1 MTGSHS
7 RTDKLGLV
15 LRQLREQGPRSRARL
30 AEELDL
36 SRSAVSALVADLE
49 ERGLAR
55 SAGTERGGIG
65 RPGTTVELDGRYVCG
80 LGAEIN
86 VNHVATVALDLG
98 GRVVVEHRESL
109 DATRLDVGE
118 VLDRLAALVARTD
131 DEGRAT
137 GARTVGLGV
146 GVAGL
151 VDRTRD
157 VLTLGPNLG
166 WRDVP
171 VGTELR
177 GRLRAAY
184 PVLIENE
191 GNLAATAEA
200 GPGDPARQDILVIY
214 GEVGLGGG
222 IVAEGRLLRGRQGYA
237 GELGHMIVDPG
248 GRRCGCGRIGCWET
262 VCGLRALLDAAA
274 DLDDPVRDPA
284 LSLDDRL
291 AEIGRR
297 ASLGDTRTV
306 AALDQVGGWL
316 GVGAAILTNALN
328 PGAVVL
334 GGYFAG
340 LGPHLRPAMEQRLA
354 VGVVAPHLGGTRVE
368 VSTLGFAAAVRG
380 GALAA
385 LEAVFEDPTI
395 VPRPRAAA
403 ASGGAR

>member
-1 MTGSHS
+1 MASSHS

-15 LRQLREQGPRSRARL
+15 LRRLRDQGPRSRARL

-36 SRSAVSALVADLE
+36 SRSAVSALVTELE

-55 SAGTERGGIG
+55 SAGIERGGLG
-65 RPGTTVELDGRYVCG
+65 RPGTTVELDGQSVCG

-109 DATRLDVGE
+109 DASRLDAAE
-118 VLDRLAALVARTD
+118 VLDRLAALVGRT
-131 DEGRAT
+131 EAEVRAA
-137 GARTVGLGV
+137 GAQTVGLGV

-166 WRDVP
+166 WHDVP
-171 VGTELR
+171 VGAELR
-177 GRLRAAY
+177 GRLGAAY
-184 PVLIENE
+184 PVLIDNE

-200 GPGDPARQDILVIY
+200 GPGDPTRQDVLVIY

-262 VCGLRALLDAAA
+262 VCGLRALMDAAA
-274 DLDDPVRDPA
+274 DPDDPVRNPA

-291 AEIGRR
+291 AEIDRR

-316 GVGAAILTNALN
+316 GAGAAILTNALN
-328 PGAVVL
+328 PGVVVL
-334 GGYFAG
+334 SGYFAG

-354 VGVVAPHLGGTRVE
+354 AGVVAPHVGGTRVE

-380 GALAA
+380 GALVA
-385 LEAVFEDPTI
+385 LESVFDDPTL
-395 VPRPRAAA
+395 VTRPRGAAV
-403 ASGGAR
+403 SGGAR